1 MDLVAESPKESELK
15 VVDRRWWARG
25 NSDDANEE
33 TTERTPT
40 VVDDLER
47 HVAQLQEQLVAVR
60 GEYRRA
66 ADEFDQARARIRRD
80 IGREVERGRRAVL
93 AEMLEVLDNLDRAIA
108 AARRSSATDTSETL
122 LRGVELVQEQFLAR
136 LHALGVARLVAVG
149 TPFDPQQHEAVS
161 MVPVD
166 DPAQAGL
173 VVAVSKEGYVIG
185 EELLRAASVAV
196 GAHG

>member
-1 MDLVAESPKESELK
+1 MPESPKEPELK

-25 NSDDANEE
+25 KSDDSSEE
-33 TTERTPT
+33 TSERKPT

-47 HVAQLQEQLVAVR
+47 QVAELQEQLVAVR
-60 GEYRRA
+60 GEYRHA
-66 ADEFDQARARIRRD
+66 AAEFDQARARIRRD

-93 AEMLEVLDNLDRAIA
+93 TDMLDVLDNLDRAIA
-108 AARRSSATDTSETL
+108 AARSSNVADTSGTL

-161 MVPVD
+161 MVNVD
-166 DPAQAGL
+166 DPAQAGM
-173 VVAVSKEGYVIG
+173 VIAVSKEGYMIG
-185 EELLRAASVAV
+185 EELLRPASVAV

>member
-1 MDLVAESPKESELK
+1 MAESPKEPEVK

-25 NSDDANEE
+25 NSDDSSEE
-33 TTERTPT
+33 TSERKPT
-40 VVDDLER
+40 IVDDLER
-47 HVAQLQEQLVAVR
+47 QVTELQEQLVAVR

-93 AEMLEVLDNLDRAIA
+93 ADMLEVLDNLDRAIA
-108 AARRSSATDTSETL
+108 AARRSNATDTSGTL
-122 LRGVELVQEQFLAR
+122 LRGVELVHDQFLAR

-149 TPFDPQQHEAVS
+149 KPFDPTQHEAVS

-166 DPAQAGL
+166 DPAQDGL

-185 EELLRAASVAV
+185 EELLRPASVAA